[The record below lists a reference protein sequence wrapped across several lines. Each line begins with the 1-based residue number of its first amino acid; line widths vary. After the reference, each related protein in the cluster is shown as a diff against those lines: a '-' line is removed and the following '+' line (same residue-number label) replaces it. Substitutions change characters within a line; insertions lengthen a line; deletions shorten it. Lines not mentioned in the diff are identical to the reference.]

1 MIHKHVEVLEGVRT
15 FATQQ
20 TSDIRGTFTKFELL
34 DLVKHESISIA
45 LSNNPKIG
53 TIRGMHFQ
61 SAPFS
66 EEKIV
71 SCVQGSI
78 FDVAIDLRPSSTTFG
93 NWMSLEINALNFLHV
108 VLPKGVA
115 HGFQTLSSNSIVQYV
130 LTNTFS
136 PKHATTIDPF
146 AIPGLEWPVKD
157 YIVSDKD
164 RAGMT
169 FEAAARIYAESTK
182 NQSK

>member
-1 MIHKHVEVLEGVRT
+1 MIHKHVEVLAGVRT

-45 LSNNPKIG
+45 VSNNPKIG

-71 SCVQGSI
+71 SCLQGAI
-78 FDVAIDLRPSSTTFG
+78 FDVAIDLRPDSTTFG
-93 NWMSLEINALNFLHV
+93 NWMSLEINALNSLHV

-115 HGFQTLSSNSIVQYV
+115 HGFQTLSSSCVVHYV
-130 LTNTFS
+130 LTNSFS
-136 PKHATTIDPF
+136 PKHSMTINPF
-146 AIPGLEWPVKD
+146 SIPGLEWPVKD

-169 FEAAARIYAESTK
+169 FEVAARTYAESIK

>member
-1 MIHKHVEVLEGVRT
+1 MIHKYIEVLEGVRT

-20 TSDIRGTFTKFELL
+20 TSDIRGTFTKFELTG
-34 DLVKHESISIA
+34 LVKSESISIA
-45 LSNNPKIG
+45 LSDNPKIG
-53 TIRGMHFQ
+53 TLRGMHFQ

-71 SCVQGSI
+71 SCVQGAI

-130 LTNTFS
+130 LTNTYS
-136 PKHATTIDPF
+136 PKHAMAIDPF
-146 AIPGLEWPVKD
+146 AIPALEWPVKD

-169 FEAAARIYAESTK
+169 FEEAARTYAESTK

>member
-1 MIHKHVEVLEGVRT
+1 MIHKHVEVLAGVRT

-34 DLVKHESISIA
+34 NLVKSESISIA
-45 LSNNPKIG
+45 ISNNPKIG
-53 TIRGMHFQ
+53 TMRGMHFQ

-66 EEKIV
+66 EKKIV
-71 SCVQGSI
+71 SCVQGAI
-78 FDVAIDLRPSSTTFG
+78 FDVAIDLRPDSTTFG
-93 NWMSLEINALNFLHV
+93 NWMSLEINALNCLHIFL
-108 VLPKGVA
+108 PTGVA

-136 PKHATTIDPF
+136 PKHSMIINPF
-146 AIPGLEWPVKD
+146 SIPGLEWPVKD
-157 YIVSDKD
+157 CIVSDKD

-169 FEAAARIYAESTK
+169 FEVAARNYAESIK